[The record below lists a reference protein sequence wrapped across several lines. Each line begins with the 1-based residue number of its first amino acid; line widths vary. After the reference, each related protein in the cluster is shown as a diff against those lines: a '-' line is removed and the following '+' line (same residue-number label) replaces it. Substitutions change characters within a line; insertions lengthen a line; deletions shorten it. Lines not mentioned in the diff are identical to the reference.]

1 MKSQDVKRKRFRCA
15 IDSIISKE
23 GREHEHK

>member
-1 MKSQDVKRKRFRCA
+1 MKNQDIKRKRFRYA